1 MPFLEDVQVSS
12 IHSDDP
18 QKQIEA
24 LAKQVNQSFRAI
36 SNETRTNVYKDD
48 TGTDRIL
55 IGVLPDGTTGIVIS
69 KDGID
74 VNTVF

>member
-12 IHSDDP
+12 IHADDP

-24 LAKQVNQSFRAI
+24 IAKQVNQSFRAI